1 MKTLVKSFA
10 EKIVDALQD
19 SGQEHGRIQHNTITE
34 PPKPDMGDL
43 AFPCFSLAKELRKSP
58 ALIAQELAAAFV
70 CDDLFIEAKAIGPYL
85 NVTIDG
91 SRIAVEVIDAI
102 HESRE
107 LYGSNLVGASKGCD
121 VDKVV
126 VDYSSPNIAK
136 HLGVHHLRSTMIG
149 NAICNL
155 HEKCGYEVARI
166 NYLGDWGTQ
175 FGKLLAALSES
186 NYSLNDLSIDTIASI
201 YVNFTKRAEA
211 RPELNDEARAW
222 FKKLEDGDETAT
234 NIWETLKATSLKEFE
249 DIYQRLGVSFTQF
262 DGESNYSQAALDVV
276 QECLDK
282 GIAIEG
288 DGGAIVVKMGEGEV
302 PCMLRKSD
310 GATTYLARDV
320 GAVITRYKEHSFEKM
335 LYVVGQAQA
344 LHFKQVFFVLGKM
357 GHNFNKKCHHI
368 PFGLLKFQGSKFS
381 SRGGNML
388 LLNDVLDTAADEVA
402 AIAKEKGNEI
412 GADAIDQIGIGAVVF
427 ADLSRKRTND
437 ANFKWDEIL
446 NFDGNTG
453 PYLQYTVART
463 GSILDKSAQDSAED
477 MRLYEEAAYVA
488 GLKRLVEPEEK
499 RVLLKLAQFED
510 VIIRATTQCEPAV
523 MAQYAMQLAKLT
535 NKFIHA
541 CRVVQKDKTLQ
552 VAREGLL
559 DCVQVVLY
567 ESLRIL
573 GIESLEKM

>member
-1 MKTLVKSFA
+1 MKTLVLEFA
-10 EKIVDALQD
+10 NKIVDALQA
-19 SGQEHGRIQHNTITE
+19 SGQDHGRVPHKDITE
-34 PPKPDMGDL
+34 PPKPEMGDL

-58 ALIAQELAAAFV
+58 GIIAKELAGAFV
-70 CDDLFIEAKAIGPYL
+70 CDGLFVEAKAVGPYL
-85 NVTIDG
+85 NVIIDG
-91 SRIAVEVIDAI
+91 SRIAVEVIGAI

-186 NYSLNDLSIDTIASI
+186 NYSLDSMSIDTIAHV
-201 YVNFTKRAEA
+201 YVSFTKRAEE

-222 FKKLEDGDETAT
+222 FKKLEDGDETAIS
-234 NIWETLKATSLKEFE
+234 IWKALKAASLNEFE
-249 DIYQRLGVSFTQF
+249 NIYERLGVEFTQF

-282 GIAIEG
+282 GVATVG
-288 DGGAIVVKMGEGEV
+288 DRGAIVVKMGKGEV
-302 PCMLRKSD
+302 PCMLQKSD

-320 GAVITRYKEHSFEKM
+320 GAVIQRYKDHSFEKM

-344 LHFKQVFFVLGKM
+344 FHFKQVFYVLKQM
-357 GHNFNKKCHHI
+357 GYDFDKNCHHI
-368 PFGLLKFQGSKFS
+368 PFGLLKFQGAKFS

-388 LLNDVLDTAADEVA
+388 LLNDVLDTAAAEVT
-402 AIAKEKGNEI
+402 AIVKEKGSEI
-412 GADAIDQIGIGAVVF
+412 SAEAIDKIAVGAIVF
-427 ADLSRKRTND
+427 ADLSRKRIND
-437 ANFKWDEIL
+437 ANFKWEEIL

-453 PYLQYTVART
+453 PYLQYTVARI
-463 GSILDKSAQDSAED
+463 GSILGKSAEDSAED
-477 MRLYEEAAYVA
+477 MRLYEEAAYVK
-488 GLKRLVEPEEK
+488 GLKQLVAPEEK
-499 RVLLKLAQFED
+499 RVLLKLTQFET
-510 VIIRATTQCEPAV
+510 VIIHATNLCEPSLLS
-523 MAQYAMQLAKLT
+523 QYALQLAKLT
-535 NKFIHA
+535 NKFIHN
-541 CRVVQKDKTLQ
+541 CRVIQEDKTLQ